1 MNADGFSVRSAHYK
15 ASSYGCRWAVKPIM
29 LLSKMEENIFD
40 KRARLYRA
48 ISGLIPG
55 GSFLIEYM
63 IDRIPDQRMERLFK
77 FISEMNQR
85 IEALE
90 NQQVFQTE
98 EFGFLAENAILE
110 SSRAQ
115 SQKRLKWLASITI
128 PTSSFP
134 PEIEW
139 DYRKRAVSIL
149 SELTDTDVE
158 CLLHHVSFE
167 EKFKFERDHNQQY
180 FISYAENMNL
190 PDYELFLKN
199 LKNQHLDLH
208 RYSLIKQGLIRV
220 EDNDRSSN
228 YTITEQGRL
237 FVYLISEMYPRE

>member
-1 MNADGFSVRSAHYK
+1 
-15 ASSYGCRWAVKPIM
+15 
-29 LLSKMEENIFD
+29 MEENIID

-48 ISGLIPG
+48 VSGLIPG
-55 GSFLIEYM
+55 GSFLVEYM

-90 NQQVFQTE
+90 NKQALKTE

-110 SSRAQ
+110 SSRVQ
-115 SQKRLKWLASITI
+115 SHKRLKWLASITI
-128 PTSSFP
+128 PTSSSP

-149 SELTDTDVE
+149 SDLTDTDVE

-167 EKFKFERDHNQQY
+167 EKFRFEHDHSQQF
-180 FISYAENMNL
+180 FISYADKMKL
-190 PDYELFLKN
+190 PDYELFLRN

-208 RYSLIKQGLIRV
+208 RYSLIKQGLIRN
-220 EDNDRSSN
+220 ENDDQSSN

-237 FVYLISEMYPRE
+237 FVYLISETYPRE